1 MKYQPVT
8 SVWEVT
14 MGCNMRCKHC
24 GSSCTE
30 PLPDELDTRQAMEVC
45 DQCAEVGLRWIT
57 LSGGE
62 PLTRKDTPQIVKRLT
77 EKGISV
83 NIITNGW
90 LLNEEKAKE
99 LKENGIATIAI
110 SIDGTEEIHDSIR
123 RSGSFARDEAAF
135 AKLKELGITTGAI
148 TTISK
153 RNIDD
158 LPALKEKLIQMGVET
173 WQVQLGLPMGNFRER
188 PDWVLAPEQV
198 DDVID
203 FCYATSR
210 EGRIRIY
217 PADCIGY
224 YTEKEM
230 EIKQIS
236 YGAKEVPIWDGCNAG
251 LRSFGILQNGDVLGC
266 TSIRSKEYIEGNL
279 MKTPLKEL
287 WEADDKFLWRRALK
301 KEQLASDCSICNY
314 GSKCLGGCPNTRLT
328 MNGSIYAENQ
338 YCSYNLM
345 LKQWRQSF
353 SKETDA
359 KQLHQMAQG
368 FLKQEQF
375 QKAAIALTRVLEL
388 MPEHAEAYKEKA
400 FCEYMCG
407 NYQSCKEANE
417 AALSMNKEDAYAMK
431 GLGIAHFKLGNGSE
445 GILHLKRAAELTNY
459 SDEDIL
465 NDLRVVGASMNS

>member
-30 PLPDELDTRQAMEVC
+30 PLPDELDTNQALAVC
-45 DQCAEVGLRWIT
+45 DQCAEIGLRWIT

-62 PLTRKDTPQIVKRLT
+62 PLTRKDTPQIVKRLH
-77 EKGISV
+77 ENGISV

-90 LLNEEKAKE
+90 LLNEAKAKE

-123 RSGSFARDEAAF
+123 RKGSFARDEAAF
-135 AKLKELGITTGAI
+135 AILKDLNITTGAI
-148 TTISK
+148 TTISR
-153 RNIDD
+153 RNIED

-173 WQVQLGLPMGNFRER
+173 WQVQLGLPMGNFSER

-198 DDVID
+198 NEIID
-203 FCYATSR
+203 FCYDTAK

-224 YTEKEM
+224 YTQKEM
-230 EIKQIS
+230 DIKKLS
-236 YGAKEVPIWDGCNAG
+236 YGVQQVSMWDGCNAG
-251 LRSFGILQNGDVLGC
+251 LRSFGILQNGDILGC

-279 MKTPLKEL
+279 LKTPLREL

-301 KEQLASDCSICNY
+301 KEQLASDCNICNY
-314 GSKCLGGCPNTRLT
+314 GNKCLGGCPNTRLT
-328 MNGSIYAENQ
+328 MNGSIYSENQ

-345 LKQWRQSF
+345 LKQWHNRLSQ
-353 SKETDA
+353 ETDPA
-359 KQLHQMAQG
+359 ALHTMAQD
-368 FLKQEQF
+368 LMKQKQF
-375 QKAAIALTRVLEL
+375 QKAAFALARVIEL
-388 MPEHAEAYKEKA
+388 MPNSVELHKEKA

-407 NYQSCKEANE
+407 NYLLCKEANE
-417 AALSMNKEDAYAMK
+417 AALSISHEDAYALK
-431 GLGIAHFKLGNGSE
+431 GLGIANYKLGNGDE
-445 GILHLKRAAELTNY
+445 GLNHLKRAAELTNY

-465 NDLRVVGASMNS
+465 NDLRIIGAYQRL